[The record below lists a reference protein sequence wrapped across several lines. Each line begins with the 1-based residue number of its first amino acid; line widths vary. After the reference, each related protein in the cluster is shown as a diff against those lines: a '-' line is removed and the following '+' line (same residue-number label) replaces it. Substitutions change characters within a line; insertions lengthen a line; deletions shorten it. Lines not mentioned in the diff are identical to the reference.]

1 MAFTN
6 SSTEISK
13 TAAGELV
20 GNIGAAVVLT
30 STSIENGL
38 KIGRF
43 AKLDAGRLDN
53 LDGSSNPTIAGVI
66 PRSVVNTIEATD
78 TINTATFTEWTY
90 IRAGRVSVAV
100 KSGETPA
107 KFGRV
112 YVSNAGDA
120 SDGMALASNVASH
133 AIPVNARFY
142 EEIATGVW
150 AIDVDLLEGVS
161 DVDAIL
167 SSVNASA
174 IPANRM
180 NAHVYITT
188 AGAETRTL
196 GNPVLIGQKMT
207 ISMSVDGGDCVV
219 ATASVF
225 NAAGNN
231 RITFDAVRDKVVLSA
246 VPLGASLVW
255 DLDVNTNAGLTTV

>member
-6 SSTEISK
+6 SSTEISN

-20 GNIGAAVVLT
+20 GNVASAVVLT
-30 STSIENGL
+30 ATSIEDGL
-38 KIGRF
+38 KVGRF
-43 AKLDAGRLDN
+43 AKLDTGRLDN
-53 LDGSSNPTIAGVI
+53 MDGSANPTIAGIVA
-66 PRSVVNTIEATD
+66 RSVVNTIEAAATVDTD
-78 TINTATFTEWTY
+78 TFTEWTY
-90 IRAGRVSVAV
+90 IRAGRVSVTIKA
-100 KSGETPA
+100 GETPA

-120 SDGMALASNVASH
+120 SDGMALASNVAAH

-142 EEIATGVW
+142 EEISTDVW
-150 AIDVDLLEGVS
+150 SVDVDLLEGVS

-167 SSVNASA
+167 SAVNASA

-196 GNPVLIGQKMT
+196 ANPAFVGQKIT

-219 ATASVF
+219 ATASAF
-225 NAAGNN
+225 NVTGNN
-231 RITFDAVRDKVVLSA
+231 RITFDAIRDKVVLSA
-246 VPLGASLVW
+246 VPLGASLAW
-255 DLDVNTNAGLTTV
+255 DLDVNNNAALTTV